1 VAALKE
7 VLIPD
12 IGNYANVPVI
22 EVNVQPGQVVQK
34 EEVVLTLESDKA
46 AMEIPSPFSGMVK
59 EVKVRVGDKVSKNS
73 LVLMMEVTD
82 SASSNAAQPANTP
95 AAAAAAPALAVS
107 APAPQPEAAKPA
119 PAMHANT
126 SKAAVE
132 VTAPKTTNVE
142 EFMYASPSVR
152 RMSREL
158 GVELSDIR
166 GSGRKGRILEEDVQ
180 NFVKTRMDGGGA
192 GGSLGLPSMPEI
204 DFSQFGETTVQP
216 LARIKKLS
224 AANLHRNWLVIPH
237 VTQFEEA
244 DITELEEFRQT
255 NKGEVEKL
263 GYKLTPLVFLMKAV
277 VKALQA
283 FPTFNASLTTDGEKL
298 VMKKYYHIGVAVDT
312 PNGLVVPVIRN
323 VDTKGLTELAKELAE
338 MSDKAR
344 KGKLTAAEMQGSC
357 FSISSLGGIGGTAFT
372 PIINAPD
379 VAILGVSKSQFKPV
393 YVEGEFVARLMLPLS
408 LSYDHRV
415 IDGAQAARFT
425 TYLSGLLQDIR
436 RLLF

>member
-1 VAALKE
+1 MAALKE